1 MSRRLNGQG
10 SVQKLGNGLWRGR
23 FSIGKDKSGKYVRKA
38 ITANTRKELLK
49 KMDEI
54 KSMHLQP
61 HKEVSQLVMPAELY
75 LKENIDEQITIKPW
89 LKKNS
94 FPIFLRDSYNFY
106 EVTILGTKCILVE
119 AVDEMPNV
127 DQLQKH
133 IRQIKNLTN
142 RQIVLF
148 YRDITRYR
156 RKSLI
161 ENRIAFVIED
171 GQMYLPFLGLD
182 LKKVQ
187 EDTQE
192 EAKGFTTP
200 AQITYLYFLYHK
212 EEVVNTTDLAKKLGF
227 NLMTASRALNSLYN
241 ANLITYDVGGMT
253 GRSKEYKRIEDPDY
267 FLKGHDYLKT
277 PVRKIIYT
285 KTRPLGTLTAG
296 MDALAELSML
306 NPPDHPI
313 IAIDRNKLNIE
324 QVEAV
329 KNRDLIKDS
338 KLVELELW
346 DYDPGL
352 FSNNGHVDL
361 LSLYASLKDET
372 DERVEQAL
380 EEVLRGEPWYTD

>member
-1 MSRRLNGQG
+1 M
-10 SVQKLGNGLWRGR
+10 
-23 FSIGKDKSGKYVRKA
+23 
-38 ITANTRKELLK
+38 
-49 KMDEI
+49 
-54 KSMHLQP
+54 
-61 HKEVSQLVMPAELY
+61 VMPAELY

-187 EDTQE
+187 EDIQE

-227 NLMTASRALNSLYN
+227 NIMTASRALNSLYN

-267 FLKGHDYLKT
+267 FLRGRDYLKT

-296 MDALAELSML
+296 MDALAELSMI

-329 KNRDLIKDS
+329 KNKDLIKDS

-352 FSNNGHVDL
+352 FSHNGHVDL